1 MTEIEIWT
9 KWESKTVNGLYP
21 LRRFLGR
28 SNHSVVFLTE
38 CKAQNLSKA
47 AIKLIPA
54 DPVAADAQ
62 LARWRSSATL
72 THPNLMRVLDT
83 GRCQL
88 GGHPFLFVV
97 MEYADQTLAQ
107 ILPHRPLI
115 LDEVRELLAP
125 TLGALAYLHAK
136 KLVQGQLKPP
146 NFLVVNDQLKL
157 ASDTVRGAGECWP
170 SAAKPSVYDP
180 PEAATGVVQPAGDI
194 WGLGITLVEALTQ
207 SPPAPTR
214 DPSKTVS
221 LPAELPVQFADAL
234 WRCLNRNPAM
244 RPTVLELEA
253 QFTPKLTAAAAD
265 PGAVVDPADAA
276 DPAAAVDPAGAAHP
290 AVAPAP
296 SGAAPDRQSAAAPM
310 PPAPGLSVTNPA
322 GRPSATGPVRTQS
335 APAARSATAVKAATA
350 ADRPGTRPPNLVRW
364 IGPAVAVGLIVMLA
378 IWAAAPTSGTRKPAP
393 AAANTAQTTPQQSA
407 PQTASSANSPA
418 SASAA
423 SAMIHQEIPVAS
435 RHALDSIHG
444 QIKVE
449 ILVTVDR
456 AGSVVAQNLENRASS
471 RYFARLAGE
480 AAKKWRFTP
489 ADTAAPRQWLLEFDF
504 TRSGAAVQAAPRIRR
519 PAS

>member
-38 CKAQNLSKA
+38 CRAQNLPKA

-54 DPVAADAQ
+54 DPAAAEEQ
-62 LARWRSSATL
+62 LARWMISATL

-125 TLGALAYLHAK
+125 TLGALAYLHGK
-136 KLVQGQLKPP
+136 KLVQAQLRPS

-157 ASDTVRGAGECWP
+157 ASDTIRGAGEIRP
-170 SAAKPSVYDP
+170 SGAKLSVYDP
-180 PEAATGVVQPAGDI
+180 PEAATGVLDTAGDV
-194 WGLGITLVEALTQ
+194 WGLGVTLVEALTQ
-207 SPPAPTR
+207 SAPVLTR
-214 DPSKTVS
+214 DPSETVS
-221 LPAELPVQFADAL
+221 LPAELPVHFADTL
-234 WRCLNRNPAM
+234 WRCLSRNPAA

-253 QFTPKLTAAAAD
+253 QFTPKPQA
-265 PGAVVDPADAA
+265 
-276 DPAAAVDPAGAAHP
+276 AAAVDPAATP
-290 AVAPAP
+290 APIAPAP
-296 SGAAPDRQSAAAPM
+296 ITSVPNSPAPTSPAPTRAGPTSAAPVRSPAASPTPAGM
-310 PPAPGLSVTNPA
+310 PARNPA
-322 GRPSATGPVRTQS
+322 QVRPSAASPVPARSGPAT
-335 APAARSATAVKAATA
+335 PAATL
-350 ADRPGTRPPNLVRW
+350 TRWV
-364 IGPAVAVGLIVMLA
+364 GPAIAVGLIVMLI
-378 IWAAAPTSGTRKPAP
+378 IWAAAPKSGTRNSPP
-393 AAANTAQTTPQQSA
+393 AAANTGPTTPQQSA
-407 PQTASSANSPA
+407 PQAASVNSPA
-418 SASAA
+418 PSAA
-423 SAMIHQEIPVAS
+423 PAVIHQEIPTAS

-456 AGSVVAQNLENRASS
+456 AGSVVAQNLENRGSS
-471 RYFARLAGE
+471 RYFAHLASE

-489 ADTAAPRQWLLEFDF
+489 ADSAAPRQWSLEFDF
-504 TRSGAAVQAAPRIRR
+504 TRSGAAVQAAPRVRR

>member
-38 CKAQNLSKA
+38 CRAQNLPKA

-54 DPVAADAQ
+54 DPAAAEAQ
-62 LARWRSSATL
+62 LARWKSLVTL
-72 THPNLMRVLDT
+72 THPNLMRILDT

-125 TLGALAYLHAK
+125 TLGALAYLHGK

-157 ASDTVRGAGECWP
+157 ASDTIRGAGETWP

-180 PEAATGVVQPAGDI
+180 PEAATGALQPSGDI
-194 WGLGITLVEALTQ
+194 WGLGVTLVEALTQ

-221 LPAELPVQFADAL
+221 LPAELPVHFADAL
-234 WRCLNRNPAM
+234 WRCLSRNPAM
-244 RPTVLELEA
+244 RPTVSELEA
-253 QFTPKLTAAAAD
+253 QFIPKAPAAAAD
-265 PGAVVDPADAA
+265 PDASADSAAAAYPAVAA
-276 DPAAAVDPAGAAHP
+276 DPAAAAAP
-290 AVAPAP
+290 LSVAPSTLEPTLPAP
-296 SGAAPDRQSAAAPM
+296 SSASSDGQVAATPM
-310 PPAPGLSVTNPA
+310 PPA
-322 GRPSATGPVRTQS
+322 RT
-335 APAARSATAVKAATA
+335 AAAKAATA
-350 ADRPGTRPPNLVRW
+350 ADRPGTRPATLVRW
-364 IGPAVAVGLIVMLA
+364 IGPAIAVGLIVMLV
-378 IWAAAPTSGTRKPAP
+378 IWAAAPKSGTRSSPA
-393 AAANTAQTTPQQSA
+393 AAANTAQSTSPQAA
-407 PQTASSANSPA
+407 PQAAASANSPA
-418 SASAA
+418 PSAA
-423 SAMIHQEIPVAS
+423 AAVIHQEIPAAS

-456 AGSVVAQNLENRASS
+456 AGAVLAQNIESRGSS
-471 RYFARLAGE
+471 RYFTRLAGE

-489 ADTAAPRQWLLEFDF
+489 ADTAAARQWLLEFDF
-504 TRSGAAVQAAPRIRR
+504 TRSGTAVQAAPRVRH